1 MPVARLQGLLRRA
14 GAYGG
19 GSTGEYDPATAHAV
33 LDFQR
38 SRLLV
43 ADGRVGRLT
52 RIVLYGAA
60 GGYPR
65 PTLASGSTS

>member
-1 MPVARLQGLLRRA
+1 V
-14 GAYGG
+14 
-19 GSTGEYDPATAHAV
+19 E
-33 LDFQR
+33 FQR

-43 ADGRVGRLT
+43 PDGRVGRLT

-65 PTLASGSTS
+65 PTLAGEGGAAS